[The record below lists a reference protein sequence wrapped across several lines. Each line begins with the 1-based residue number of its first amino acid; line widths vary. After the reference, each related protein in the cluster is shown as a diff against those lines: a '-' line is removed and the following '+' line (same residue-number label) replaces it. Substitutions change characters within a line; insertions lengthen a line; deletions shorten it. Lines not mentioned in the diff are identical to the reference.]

1 MSVTSAGAAAVRIRI
16 LLRRYAQDKKAKHP
30 PPPAPRERTQARSA
44 VAPTTTAHAP
54 LPGILEKLD
63 EHIAACQKE
72 DKDRLEAASSKQPA
86 AIYIRIARE
95 VQRGGAGTCHGA
107 SGSSEWLDRW
117 ACRPAGEAEEG
128 SGQSIWD
135 HASVGNAAE
144 QRTTR
149 DGERGACVQVTY
161 ARSAGSKSASSR

>member
-63 EHIAACQKE
+63 EPIAAYRKE

-95 VQRGGAGTCHGA
+95 VQRGRAGTCHGA
-107 SGSSEWLDRW
+107 SGSSEWIDGRAGQPERRRRGRGRASGIMLQWGTRRSSALRVMVNAEH
-117 ACRPAGEAEEG
+117 ACR
-128 SGQSIWD
+128 
-135 HASVGNAAE
+135 
-144 QRTTR
+144 
-149 DGERGACVQVTY
+149 
-161 ARSAGSKSASSR
+161 